1 MPSKRNPD
9 GYLEI
14 NNNGS
19 QPPPR
24 NLGIKG
30 ETIGGGQQYLET
42 SFFMCKHCQAQV
54 VVNPEPFR
62 KREPAYCPKC
72 DHYICQ
78 RCELIRVASGGECN
92 DFQKTIDKL
101 LIKAARQAVPIFN
114 PPVPQPPVASPVINQ
129 KGT

>member
-14 NNNGS
+14 NNNGA
-19 QPPPR
+19 QPPSR
-24 NLGIKG
+24 SLGTK
-30 ETIGGGQQYLET
+30 ETIGGGQQHLET
-42 SFFMCKHCQAQV
+42 SFFMCSHCQAQV

-78 RCELIRVASGGECN
+78 RCETVRVASGGACKP
-92 DFQKTIDKL
+92 FKQVIDEL
-101 LIKAARQAVPIFN
+101 MTKASKSITVFN
-114 PPVPQPPVASPVINQ
+114 PPVPQPPVANPVSNQ
-129 KGT
+129 KGP